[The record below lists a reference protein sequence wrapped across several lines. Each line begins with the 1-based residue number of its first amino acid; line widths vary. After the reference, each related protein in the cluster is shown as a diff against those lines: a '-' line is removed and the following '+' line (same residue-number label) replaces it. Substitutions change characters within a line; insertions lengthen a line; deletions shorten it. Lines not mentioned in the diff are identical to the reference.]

1 MNRSVGIGPLRFSPF
16 GLRLFAFWMV
26 ATALFAVGWL
36 WRPAGLHAPSSGR
49 DAVVDAAAA
58 RTEARSPAAGTLQER
73 LFDRDDSWAAM
84 RAALE
89 QRRLHPEEPLYAP
102 VLASCL
108 KFQYPPSGLL
118 LLDALNVVFGPSAIT
133 NTTLNSISL
142 LALAA
147 LLLAT
152 YLLVRPGLVP
162 FRVAPLDHA
171 LIFGVALTYYPTLK
185 GLELGQ
191 IQTWLSALFG
201 LALLAYVSGRRVV
214 VGLALGIIVSIKP
227 QLGVF
232 LVWALL
238 RGEKRLA
245 IAMGSTLGVLGLCSL
260 ARYGLAAHLEYL
272 ELIPL
277 LGRGEAY
284 APNQSV
290 NGLLLRALQLG
301 DIRDFSCDAF
311 APENAVV
318 KAGTMLSSL
327 LLIGFALFYE
337 RRQHA
342 TNPGASF
349 GLAALCFTIASPIAW
364 EHHYGILPP
373 VFAVALAALLM
384 RSHLPPR
391 WQWLALGAAWLLSMR
406 FAALGVLAAT
416 PFNFLQSHIF
426 FGGLLLIALLSA
438 LRRPENAPTSEDSRG
453 D

>member
-1 MNRSVGIGPLRFSPF
+1 L
-16 GLRLFAFWMV
+16 
-26 ATALFAVGWL
+26 T
-36 WRPAGLHAPSSGR
+36 
-49 DAVVDAAAA
+49 
-58 RTEARSPAAGTLQER
+58 
-73 LFDRDDSWAAM
+73 
-84 RAALE
+84 
-89 QRRLHPEEPLYAP
+89 
-102 VLASCL
+102 
-108 KFQYPPSGLL
+108 
-118 LLDALNVVFGPSAIT
+118 
-133 NTTLNSISL
+133 SISL

-277 LGRGEAY
+277 LGRGEA
-284 APNQSV
+284 
-290 NGLLLRALQLG
+290 
-301 DIRDFSCDAF
+301 
-311 APENAVV
+311 
-318 KAGTMLSSL
+318 
-327 LLIGFALFYE
+327 
-337 RRQHA
+337 
-342 TNPGASF
+342 
-349 GLAALCFTIASPIAW
+349 
-364 EHHYGILPP
+364 
-373 VFAVALAALLM
+373 
-384 RSHLPPR
+384 
-391 WQWLALGAAWLLSMR
+391 
-406 FAALGVLAAT
+406 
-416 PFNFLQSHIF
+416 
-426 FGGLLLIALLSA
+426 
-438 LRRPENAPTSEDSRG
+438 
-453 D
+453 